1 MNLNLFLFSFVSMSI
16 SFYGLDFILSLMNI
30 TVDKSILIPIKIV
43 LGIALMIGIF
53 NLFKIILNKYAYKD
67 TEALKSQK
75 NEAV

>member
-1 MNLNLFLFSFVSMSI
+1 MNLNLFLFSFVLMSI
-16 SFYGLDFILSLMNI
+16 SLYGLDFILSLMNI